1 MENISIIL
9 VAHNQKDLIIN
20 QINLLNTLNNISS
33 DSIIIVD
40 NYSSDGL
47 DSFLK
52 AQNKFNYIICDEHI
66 ENFSSILNLCI
77 SEFIL
82 DTDILVIQPECILM
96 PSAINTLRNA
106 LDINKKIYAVTPL
119 TLCNGY
125 NNINSLSD
133 AIAYSFSHT
142 HDNNSLS
149 KIMKPLDN
157 TVLISKKL
165 LNTSEPF
172 DNNLISSEA
181 VYSDFFMQNILND
194 NFTYMVNNAYQY
206 LITPYNDYYSDNYY
220 NNVDDENIKNKWN
233 TTYLNIT
240 PNYNLVD
247 YIIEADHLKSLN
259 ILEVGCNTG
268 STLLEIKNIYP
279 NSNLFG
285 IEINASTAKIAS
297 HIANVKTA
305 DIEDSIDLWDGIL
318 FDYIIFGDVLEHLH
332 NPSKIINNCRKI
344 LKNHGKIISSIPN
357 LMHYSAMYLLINGDF
372 PYSDTG
378 ILDRTHIHFF
388 TYNEIIKLYNENNF
402 KVIKY
407 KPIFSGIKLDDKLN
421 AFIDNLV
428 SISTHKNRQLYEA
441 YQYVTLAEK
450 LD

>member
-82 DTDILVIQPECILM
+82 DTDILVIKPECILM
-96 PSAINTLRNA
+96 PSTIDTLRNA

>member
-77 SEFIL
+77 SEFVL

-96 PSAINTLRNA
+96 PSTIDTLRNA

-181 VYSDFFMQNILND
+181 VYSDFFIQNILND
-194 NFTYMVNNAYQY
+194 NFTYTVNNAYQY
-206 LITPYNDYYSDNYY
+206 LITPYSNYYYDNYG
-220 NNVDDENIKNKWN
+220 NDSDHENIKNKWHTN
-233 TTYLNIT
+233 YLNT
-240 PNYNLVD
+240 NPNYNLINCIETD
-247 YIIEADHLKSLN
+247 YQKTLN
-259 ILEVGCNTG
+259 ILEIGCDTG
-268 STLLEIKNIYP
+268 STMLEIKNIYP

-285 IEINASTAKIAS
+285 IEINPSTAKIAS
-297 HIANVKTA
+297 HIANIKIA
-305 DIEDSIDLWDGIL
+305 DIEDNIDLWDGIL

-344 LKNHGKIISSIPN
+344 LKKHGKIISSIPN

-402 KVIKY
+402 KVIKCT
-407 KPIFSGIKLDDKLN
+407 PVFSTTKLN
-421 AFIDNLV
+421 DELDSFIDNLV
-428 SISTHKNRQLYEA
+428 CISTHKNRQLYEA
-441 YQYVTLAEK
+441 FQYVTLAEK
-450 LD
+450 ID

>member
-77 SEFIL
+77 SEFVL

-96 PSAINTLRNA
+96 PSAIDTLRNA

-297 HIANVKTA
+297 HIANVKIA

-357 LMHYSAMYLLINGDF
+357 LMHYSAMFLLINGDF

>member
-1 MENISIIL
+1 
-9 VAHNQKDLIIN
+9 
-20 QINLLNTLNNISS
+20 
-33 DSIIIVD
+33 
-40 NYSSDGL
+40 
-47 DSFLK
+47 
-52 AQNKFNYIICDEHI
+52 
-66 ENFSSILNLCI
+66 
-77 SEFIL
+77 
-82 DTDILVIQPECILM
+82 
-96 PSAINTLRNA
+96 
-106 LDINKKIYAVTPL
+106 
-119 TLCNGY
+119 
-125 NNINSLSD
+125 
-133 AIAYSFSHT
+133 
-142 HDNNSLS
+142 
-149 KIMKPLDN
+149 
-157 TVLISKKL
+157 
-165 LNTSEPF
+165 
-172 DNNLISSEA
+172 
-181 VYSDFFMQNILND
+181 
-194 NFTYMVNNAYQY
+194 MVNNAYQY

>member
-96 PSAINTLRNA
+96 PSTIDTLRNA

-372 PYSDTG
+372 PYSDTS

>member
-1 MENISIIL
+1 MY
-9 VAHNQKDLIIN
+9 
-20 QINLLNTLNNISS
+20 T
-33 DSIIIVD
+33 
-40 NYSSDGL
+40 
-47 DSFLK
+47 
-52 AQNKFNYIICDEHI
+52 
-66 ENFSSILNLCI
+66 
-77 SEFIL
+77 
-82 DTDILVIQPECILM
+82 
-96 PSAINTLRNA
+96 
-106 LDINKKIYAVTPL
+106 YAVTPL